1 MSNLLDYINKID
13 NQGLV
18 KTITDTTNSVY
29 ANIQKHFD
37 YTNHI
42 SGLILGNVQSGKT
55 AQTLGYCKISR

>member
-42 SGLILGNVQSGKT
+42 SG
-55 AQTLGYCKISR
+55 